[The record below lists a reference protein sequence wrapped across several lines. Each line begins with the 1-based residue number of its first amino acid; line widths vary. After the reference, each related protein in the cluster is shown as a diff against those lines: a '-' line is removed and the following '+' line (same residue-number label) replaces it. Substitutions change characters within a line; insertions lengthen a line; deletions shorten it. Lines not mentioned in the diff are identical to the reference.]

1 MAKLGS
7 LLLRTVMLLIVISF
21 SAALADISRSS
32 FPEDFIFGAGSSAYQ
47 SEGASLADGRG
58 PSVWDTFTHI
68 NPDKIS
74 DQSNGDVAN
83 DFYHRYKEDIQMM
96 KKIGLDSF
104 RFSISWSRILPNGK
118 ISGGVNSIAVKFYN
132 NLINELL
139 SNGIKPLVTLLH
151 YDTPQ
156 ALEDEYTSWLS
167 PKIVNDY
174 LEYSNF
180 CFKTF
185 GDRVKFWVT
194 MNEPNGLCING
205 YNNGI
210 MAPGRCSNY
219 IGNCSSGH
227 SATEPYIAAHHM
239 LLAHAATVRLYRV
252 KYQPYQK
259 GTIGIT
265 IISPWFIPKYS
276 TPASRRAANR
286 SLEFFFGWFAHP
298 ITYGDYSQIIK
309 STVGERLPK
318 FTKAQS
324 KLLTGSLD
332 FLGLNYY
339 TSFYA
344 EDVTFS
350 NYSVEQSYDAD
361 IQAIFTSYK
370 NKTPIGTPGIRD
382 ILFYIKEKYNNPPIY
397 ITENGMPDAN
407 NSSLSIKEAL
417 KDIMRIRYHQDHLS
431 NLLEAIKDGVNVKGY
446 YIWSYMDDFEWSNGY
461 TLRFGLIFIDFKN
474 NLQRY
479 LKYSAYWLKMF
490 LHKNPINII

>member
-167 PKIVNDY
+167 PKIV
-174 LEYSNF
+174 
-180 CFKTF
+180 
-185 GDRVKFWVT
+185 
-194 MNEPNGLCING
+194 
-205 YNNGI
+205 
-210 MAPGRCSNY
+210 
-219 IGNCSSGH
+219 GH

-370 NKTPIGTPGIRD
+370 NKTPIGTPTASSWLFICPKGIRD